1 MMMMPTATAAATG
14 RPSSAAT
21 IAGAGAVALA
31 VAMGIG
37 RFAFTPLLPFMLRDG
52 TIDLP
57 TGSALATANYI
68 GYLVGALACMAL
80 PRRWAPTRLL
90 RLGLMAT
97 VILTF
102 GMVAEQPA
110 IWLVVRFLTG
120 VVSALVFV
128 LTAGWA
134 LERLAE
140 RGRAS
145 LGGLIFTGPGAGIA
159 LSGFVAMGLVGLHW
173 SGHAGWI
180 AFGVLALLLTLL
192 IWPVLGVH
200 QTQSRPQAGPGAT
213 SAPSRPESK
222 AELTVF
228 ALAYCLE
235 GFGYII
241 TATFLP
247 VIAGAAL
254 PGSPWLAMFWPVFG
268 LAAVAGCLLAI
279 RTPVRHDRRLL
290 LVLAYL
296 CQAVG
301 VVFALI
307 IPNVTGFAV
316 GSLLVGLPFTAITF
330 WAMQEARRL
339 RPNHAARAM
348 GLLTALYGLG
358 QIAGPPVVAWLLA
371 LAGSRQLGFAL
382 SLSAASGTLVT
393 GAVLY
398 IVMARRWPTP

>member
-1 MMMMPTATAAATG
+1 MMPTATAVATG
-14 RPSSAAT
+14 RASPAAT
-21 IAGAGAVALA
+21 IAGAGAIALA

-52 TIDLP
+52 TIDLS

-68 GYLVGALACMAL
+68 GYLAGALACMAL
-80 PRRWAPTRLL
+80 PRRWPPTRLL
-90 RLGLMAT
+90 RLGLVAT
-97 VILTF
+97 VVLTF
-102 GMVAEQPA
+102 AMVAEQPA

-159 LSGFVAMGLVGLHW
+159 LSGFVAMGLTGLHW

-200 QTQSRPQAGPGAT
+200 QVQATPQAGAGPAPAPG
-213 SAPSRPESK
+213 RPESK
-222 AELTVF
+222 AELAVF

-254 PGSPWLAMFWPVFG
+254 PGSPWLALFWPVFG

-307 IPNVTGFAV
+307 VPNVTGFTV

-339 RPNHAARAM
+339 RPRHAARAM

-371 LAGSRQLGFAL
+371 LAGSRPLGFAL
-382 SLSAASGTLVT
+382 SLSAASGTLVA

-398 IVMARRWPTP
+398 VLMARRWPAP